1 MTGQERRQRWERV
14 TAEEVTEARSGGQGA
29 PGHKAERERRVQ
41 GLRPC
46 SELQE
51 AGMGRPPAA
60 SLRSSDEWQRQRT
73 RGRGLR
79 ARREELQER
88 PAHDHQPRVSSGRR
102 PLLVIPSHLRAPRTS
117 WGYLAH
123 PPLPSCPQKPLRLCS
138 LTPSPVCQAGSA
150 LPASTSWHPP
160 LCIHSKHP
168 KPRLLRTPFPGAFS
182 QLTMGR
188 EASVSPHFGS
198 LPRPTL
204 WAGCSAHSMPEALS
218 TRPSRGASLVGRQG
232 CLR

>member
-1 MTGQERRQRWERV
+1 MAA
-14 TAEEVTEARSGGQGA
+14 AEDQGA
-29 PGHKAERERRVQ
+29 WPKSQEGGAAGKAGARPPTPSFLGPEASPGHPFSPPCPTHLL
-41 GLRPC
+41 GLLGP
-46 SELQE
+46 
-51 AGMGRPPAA
+51 
-60 SLRSSDEWQRQRT
+60 
-73 RGRGLR
+73 
-79 ARREELQER
+79 
-88 PAHDHQPRVSSGRR
+88 
-102 PLLVIPSHLRAPRTS
+102 
-117 WGYLAH
+117 
-123 PPLPSCPQKPLRLCS
+123 PPLSSCPQKPLRLCS
-138 LTPSPVCQAGSA
+138 LAPSPVCQAGSA

-218 TRPSRGASLVGRQG
+218 TRPSRGTSLVGRQG